1 MTQEASMAASVF
13 GNIVYA
19 IVILAVGFWGAKA
32 ISRLLKGLMERRE
45 VDQALTG
52 FLGNLVNALIVTVAV
67 IAALNQLGI
76 ATTSLVA
83 IVGAAGLAIGLAL
96 KDSLGNFAAGVM
108 ILIFKQFKAG
118 DLIEAAGV
126 LGVVESLSI
135 FSTQLKTGDNKTIFV
150 PNGKLV
156 GDNIINYSTKP
167 TRRVDLV
174 IGVSYD
180 ADLSKVKKVLVD
192 ILKKEDRILQDPEPT
207 IGVLELADNSVNFA
221 VRPWVNATDY
231 WGVYF
236 DLHET
241 IKGRFDKEGIGI
253 PYPQRDVHLYQME
266 AKLLK
271 KLSLKNDNNGPG
283 FRAIRISGKRLL

>member
-1 MTQEASMAASVF
+1 MTQDPSFAASMLGS
-13 GNIVYA
+13 IVYA
-19 IVILAVGFWGAKA
+19 IIILAIGFWGAKMVA
-32 ISRLLKGLMERRE
+32 RLVKGLMERRDL
-45 VDQALTG
+45 DQALCG
-52 FLGNLVNALIVTVAV
+52 FLSNLINALVVTIAV

-76 ATTSLVA
+76 QTTSLVA
-83 IVGAAGLAIGLAL
+83 IVGAAGLAIGFAL
-96 KDSLGNFAAGVM
+96 KDSLGNLAAGIM
-108 ILIFKQFKAG
+108 ILLFKQFKAG

-126 LGVVESLSI
+126 LGVVESLDI

-180 ADLSKVKKVLVD
+180 ADLSHVKSVLVD
-192 ILKKEDRILQDPEPT
+192 VLAKEDRVLKDPEPT

-221 VRPWVNATDY
+221 VRPWVNAADY

-236 DLHET
+236 DLHAAV
-241 IKGRFDKEGIGI
+241 KNRFDAEGVGI
-253 PYPQRDVHLYQME
+253 PYPQRDVHLHQVP
-266 AKLLK
+266 APGKATK
-271 KLSLKNDNNGPG
+271 KK
-283 FRAIRISGKRLL
+283 

>member
-1 MTQEASMAASVF
+1 MTQDPSFAASMLGS
-13 GNIVYA
+13 IVYA
-19 IVILAVGFWGAKA
+19 IIILAVGFWGAKMVA
-32 ISRLLKGLMERRE
+32 RLVKGLMERRE
-45 VDQALTG
+45 LDQALTG
-52 FLGNLVNALIVTVAV
+52 FVGNLVKALIVTIAV

-76 ATTSLVA
+76 HTTSLVA

-108 ILIFKQFKAG
+108 ILLFRQFKAG

-126 LGVVESLSI
+126 LGVVESLNI

-150 PNGKLV
+150 PNGKLI
-156 GDNIINYSTKP
+156 GDNITNYSTKP

-180 ADLSKVKKVLVD
+180 ADLSHVKSVLAD
-192 ILKKEDRILQDPEPT
+192 ILAREDRILKDPEPT

-221 VRPWVNATDY
+221 VRPWVNAADY

-236 DLHET
+236 DLHAEV
-241 IKGRFDKEGIGI
+241 KSRFDAEGISI
-253 PYPQRDVHLYQME
+253 PYPQRDVHLYQ
-266 AKLLK
+266 A
-271 KLSLKNDNNGPG
+271 GT
-283 FRAIRISGKRLL
+283 A

>member
-1 MTQEASMAASVF
+1 MTQDPSFAASMLGS
-13 GNIVYA
+13 IVYA
-19 IVILAVGFWGAKA
+19 IIILAVGFWGAKMLA
-32 ISRLLKGLMERRE
+32 RLVKGLMESRE
-45 VDQALTG
+45 LDQALTG
-52 FLGNLVNALIVTVAV
+52 FVGNLVKALIVTIAV

-76 ATTSLVA
+76 QTTSLVA

-108 ILIFKQFKAG
+108 ILLFRQFKAG

-126 LGVVESLSI
+126 LGVVESLNI

-150 PNGKLV
+150 PNGKLI
-156 GDNIINYSTKP
+156 GDNITNYSTKP

-180 ADLSKVKKVLVD
+180 ADLSHVKSVLAD
-192 ILKKEDRILQDPEPT
+192 ILAREDRILKDPEPT

-221 VRPWVNATDY
+221 VRPWVNAADY

-236 DLHET
+236 DLHAEV
-241 IKGRFDKEGIGI
+241 KSRFDAEGISI
-253 PYPQRDVHLYQME
+253 PYPQRDVHLYQ
-266 AKLLK
+266 A
-271 KLSLKNDNNGPG
+271 GT
-283 FRAIRISGKRLL
+283 A

>member
-1 MTQEASMAASVF
+1 MTQETSMATTMLGSLA
-13 GNIVYA
+13 YA
-19 IVILAVGFWGAKA
+19 IIILAIGFWGAKL
-32 ISRLLKGLMERRE
+32 ITRLIKGLMERRE
-45 VDQALTG
+45 VDPALTG
-52 FLGNLVNALIVTVAV
+52 FVGNLVNAVVITFAV

-76 ATTSLVA
+76 QTTSLVA

-96 KDSLGNFAAGVM
+96 KDSMGNFAAGVM

-118 DLIEAAGV
+118 DFIEAAGV
-126 LGVVESLSI
+126 TGVVETLNI
-135 FSTQLKTGDNKTIFV
+135 FSTQLRTADNKTIFV

-180 ADLSKVKKVLVD
+180 ADLSHVKSVLED
-192 ILKKEDRILQDPEPT
+192 ILANDSRILNDPAPT

-221 VRPWVNATDY
+221 VRPWVNAADY

-236 DLHET
+236 DLHAGVKT
-241 IKGRFDKEGIGI
+241 RFDTEKIGI
-253 PYPQRDVHLYQME
+253 PYPQRDVHIHQVE
-266 AKLLK
+266 SA
-271 KLSLKNDNNGPG
+271 S
-283 FRAIRISGKRLL
+283 

>member
-1 MTQEASMAASVF
+1 MTQEASMATSML
-13 GNIVYA
+13 GSIVYA
-19 IVILAVGFWGAKA
+19 IIILAVGFWGAKL
-32 ISRLLKGLMERRE
+32 ITRLIRGLMERRD
-45 VDQALTG
+45 VDLALTG
-52 FLGNLVNALIVTVAV
+52 FVGNLVNALVITFAV

-76 ATTSLVA
+76 QTTSLVA
-83 IVGAAGLAIGLAL
+83 IVGAAGLAVGLAL

-126 LGVVESLSI
+126 LGVVESLNI

-180 ADLSKVKKVLVD
+180 ANLSHVKTVLADVLSKDERVLD
-192 ILKKEDRILQDPEPT
+192 DPAPT
-207 IGVLELADNSVNFA
+207 IGVLELADNSVNFV
-221 VRPWVNATDY
+221 VRPWVNSADY
-231 WGVYF
+231 WAAYF
-236 DLHET
+236 GIQES
-241 IKGRFDKEGIGI
+241 IKVRFDEEGIGI
-253 PYPQRDVHLYQME
+253 PYPQRDVHLHQVE
-266 AKLLK
+266 PAKKPGTK
-271 KLSLKNDNNGPG
+271 K
-283 FRAIRISGKRLL
+283 